1 MIGVQLE
8 NTQIMMFF
16 QKKNSRKHGMMYTKG
31 FEGQNYGETRLDDQ
45 SIHIPRIG
53 RNRKVILQLFWDRF
67 RCVDRMG
74 ELIYEGPRPYID
86 ESQEIDWIE
95 VFKSYRQKPRLIIY
109 SKYQKFIPQKI
120 KSYLLET
127 SLTERKTR
135 TD

>member
-1 MIGVQLE
+1 
-8 NTQIMMFF
+8 
-16 QKKNSRKHGMMYTKG
+16 MMYTKG